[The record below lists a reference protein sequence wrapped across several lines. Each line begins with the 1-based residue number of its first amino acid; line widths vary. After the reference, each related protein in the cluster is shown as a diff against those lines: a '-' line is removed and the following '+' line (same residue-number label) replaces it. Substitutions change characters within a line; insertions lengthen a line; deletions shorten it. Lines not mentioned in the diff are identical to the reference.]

1 MKAATRLPVGMPAGV
16 ASTVGLREIADQ
28 AFSRAAGAPLVEG
41 NEVQLLL
48 DAARNYP
55 AWLDAIRGAGHHVH
69 LENYIIHDDATGR
82 RFADAL
88 LERAAAGVR
97 VRVLYDW
104 LGCLGRASRSFWQR
118 LRAGGV
124 EVRCFN
130 PLRLDRPLGWLSR
143 DHRKMLAVDG
153 RVAFVTGLCIGRSWE
168 GIPEKGR
175 EPWRDTGIGLRGPAV
190 RHVEEAFAGVWAMAG
205 PPLPVDA
212 LDVPAPERAGEVSM
226 RVVASVPATSGML
239 RLDLLVTALARRR
252 VWLSDAYYAGFAAYV
267 QTLRAAARDGVDV
280 RLLVPGASD
289 LPLVKT
295 LSRAGYRALLEA
307 GVRIYE
313 WNGTMLHAK
322 TAVVDG
328 RWTRVGS
335 TNLNISS
342 WLGNCELDAVIEDEA
357 FARTMEEAYQRDLEN
372 ATEIVLGRR
381 RRMYVPGGAGGGR
394 RAARGGGSVS
404 RTAAGAIRIG
414 NAIGAAFADRRALEA
429 IESRTMVLGGLLLL
443 ALAAGFALF
452 PRLVAY
458 PLAAAGAW
466 IAVTLLVRGLRLRR
480 RPRRDKGQ
488 GGES

>member
-1 MKAATRLPVGMPAGV
+1 MPAG
-16 ASTVGLREIADQ
+16 AAPTAELREIADQ
-28 AFSRAAGAPLVEG
+28 AFARAAGAPLVEG

-48 DAARNYP
+48 DGAQNYP

-104 LGCLGRASRSFWQR
+104 LGCLGRASRRFWQR

-130 PLRLDRPLGWLSR
+130 PLRLDSPLGWLSR

-153 RVAFVTGLCIGRSWE
+153 RVAFVTGLCIGRPWE

-175 EPWRDTGIGLRGPAV
+175 EPWRDTGIGVRGPVV
-190 RHVEEAFAGVWAMAG
+190 RDVEAAFAFVWAMAG

-307 GVRIYE
+307 GVKIYE
-313 WNGTMLHAK
+313 WNGSMLHAK

-357 FARTMEEAYQRDLEN
+357 FARTMEEAYQRDLES

-394 RAARGGGSVS
+394 RVPRGGGSVS

-443 ALAAGFALF
+443 ALATSFALF
-452 PRLVAY
+452 PRLIAY

-466 IAVTLLVRGLRLRR
+466 IAITLLVRGLRLRR
-480 RPRRDKGQ
+480 RPRQDKEQ
-488 GGES
+488 GGESQGYSQK

>member
-1 MKAATRLPVGMPAGV
+1 MGAVIRLPTGMSAG
-16 ASTVGLREIADQ
+16 AAAIAELREFADQ
-28 AFSRAAGAPLVEG
+28 AFSRAAGAPLVAG
-41 NEVQLLL
+41 NEVRLLL
-48 DAARNYP
+48 DAAQNYP
-55 AWLDAIRGAGHHVH
+55 AWLDAIRTAKRHVH
-69 LENYIIHDDATGR
+69 LENYIIRDDATGR

-104 LGCLGRASRSFWQR
+104 LGCLGKASRRFWQR
-118 LRAGGV
+118 LSAGGI

-153 RVAFVTGLCIGRSWE
+153 RVAFVTGLCIGRPWE

-175 EPWRDTGIGLRGPAV
+175 EPWRDTGIGVRGPAV
-190 RHVEEAFAGVWAMAG
+190 RNVEAAFAGVWAMAG
-205 PPLPVDA
+205 PPLPADA

-239 RLDLLVTALARRR
+239 RLDLLMTALARRR
-252 VWLSDAYYAGFAAYV
+252 VWLTDAYYAGVAAYV
-267 QTLRAAARDGVDV
+267 QALRSAARDGVDV

-307 GVRIYE
+307 GVRIFE
-313 WNGTMLHAK
+313 WNGSMLHAK
-322 TAVVDG
+322 TAVADG

-342 WLGNCELDAVIEDEA
+342 WLGNCELDAVVEDEA
-357 FARTMEEAYQRDLEN
+357 FARAMEEAYQRDLER
-372 ATEIVLGRR
+372 ATEVILGPH
-381 RRMYVPGGAGGGR
+381 RRMCAPGGAGCER
-394 RAARGGGSVS
+394 RAVRDGGSVS

-414 NAIGAAFADRRALEA
+414 NAIGAAFADRRVLEA

-443 ALAAGFALF
+443 ALSASFALF
-452 PRLVAY
+452 PRLIAY

-466 IAVTLLVRGLRLRR
+466 IAVTLLIRGLRLLR
-480 RPRRDKGQ
+480 RPKQDRGP
-488 GGES
+488 GGEG